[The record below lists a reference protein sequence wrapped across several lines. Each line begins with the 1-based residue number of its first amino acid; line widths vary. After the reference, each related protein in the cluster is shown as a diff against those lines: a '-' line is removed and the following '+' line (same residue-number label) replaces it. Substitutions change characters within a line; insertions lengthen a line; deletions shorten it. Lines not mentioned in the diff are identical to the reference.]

1 MQTAGT
7 AVQSVRGLL
16 AVALGL
22 AAGLSPMAHAMPVP
36 PNPYPG
42 PALSADWPR
51 QALVLTDSVVLGAK
65 SCLTR
70 TKGWQ
75 VTVEGREAL
84 HVRAALRL
92 FKARVGAPPPVVVFA
107 LGYNSN
113 WEPKRHNFQAWA
125 NRFDAQADALVKLAL
140 ARGAR
145 KVVWVL
151 LRELSPASN
160 TYGYYFPYVNERLLA
175 LRERHPELALADWR
189 SVAKRKGL
197 TADAI
202 HLNARGG
209 EAMAAVIRAA
219 IGIVAAP

>member
-1 MQTAGT
+1 MRTMGG
-7 AVQSVRGLL
+7 AVQSIRGL
-16 AVALGL
+16 VALAIVL
-22 AAGLSPMAHAMPVP
+22 ATSPMAHAAPTA

-42 PALSADWPR
+42 PPLSADWPR
-51 QALVLTDSVVLGAK
+51 QVLVLTDSVVLGAK
-65 SCLTR
+65 SYLSR

-75 VTVEGREAL
+75 VTIEGRESL
-84 HVRAALRL
+84 NMRTALRQ
-92 FKARVGAPPPVVVFA
+92 FRAREGALPPVVVFA

-125 NRFDAQADALVKLAL
+125 NRFDAQADALVKVAL